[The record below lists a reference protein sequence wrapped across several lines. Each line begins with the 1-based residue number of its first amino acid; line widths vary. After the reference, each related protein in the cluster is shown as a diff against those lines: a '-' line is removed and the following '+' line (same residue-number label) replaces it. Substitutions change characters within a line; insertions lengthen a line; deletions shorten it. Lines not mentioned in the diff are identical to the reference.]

1 MTMEKRI
8 RAALEENI
16 AVTQKFLKTLAP
28 RIAEATRICLGA
40 LKKGRKILVFGN
52 GGSAAD
58 AQHFACELVGRF
70 KRDRA
75 ALPAIALSAN
85 TSNLTA
91 IANDHGFD
99 MIFERQVEA
108 LAQRGDVCFAITTSG
123 NSPNVLRALK
133 AARTIR
139 AATVCLSGKGGGK
152 AKALCDL
159 CITVP
164 SDETPRIQEAHIT
177 IIHIICAL
185 IEETLFAAGSHVRTG
200 RRTKAKR

>member
-16 AVTQKFLKTLAP
+16 AVTQKLLMDLTP
-28 RIAEATRICLGA
+28 RIAEATRICLSA
-40 LKKGRKILVFGN
+40 LKKGKKLLVFGN

-70 KRDRA
+70 QKDRA
-75 ALPAIALSAN
+75 ALPAIALSVN

-99 MIFERQVEA
+99 TIFERQVEA
-108 LAQRGDVCFAITTSG
+108 LARRGDACFAITTSG
-123 NSPNVLRALK
+123 NSANVVRALK
-133 AARTIR
+133 AARAIG

-152 AKALCDL
+152 VKALCDL

-164 SDETPRIQEAHIT
+164 SNDTPRIQEAHVT

-185 IEETLFAAGSHVRTG
+185 IEETLFGTESPAKTG
-200 RRTKAKR
+200 RRMKAKH